1 MESLGILLQV
11 IAVIY
16 NSFCWGYVAYK
27 FYGWFV
33 ISSIP
38 NLPQFS
44 ITEFVGFILF
54 LSVIMPKSSSHI
66 KKEYKDGDSEILSM
80 LLAPW
85 IVLFLGWVIHSIFFI
100 LLINK
105 TNYHETV

>member
-1 MESLGILLQV
+1 
-11 IAVIY
+11 
-16 NSFCWGYVAYK
+16 
-27 FYGWFV
+27 
-33 ISSIP
+33 
-38 NLPQFS
+38 
-44 ITEFVGFILF
+44 
-54 LSVIMPKSSSHI
+54 MPKSSSHI